1 MNDKNKCLKSVVS
14 LYELILYRDLK
25 QKRKKKKSKFQNDGT
40 NVKRREKFK
49 S

>member
-1 MNDKNKCLKSVVS
+1 MNDKNTCLKSFVS

-25 QKRKKKKSKFQNDGT
+25 QKRKKKSKFQNDGT
-40 NVKRREKFK
+40 NEKRREKFK